1 MSRVLTIDADTLRD
15 LIREETIKAVAEA
28 VTQLRDGEVI
38 ISAVDFEN
46 NRRLAQEMANQQDV
60 LLKGTEVAK
69 MLGCTLGCVT
79 KLRNKGILEAT
90 YPFKTGR
97 AMYSRDKIL
106 KLIKSRTIP
115 AYKK

>member
-15 LIREETIKAVAEA
+15 LIREETIKAIAEA
-28 VTQLRDGEVI
+28 MTQLRDGEAI
-38 ISAVDFEN
+38 ISSVELER
-46 NRRLAQEMANQQDV
+46 NREMAKERANQQDV

-69 MLGCTLGCVT
+69 MLGCTLSCVT
-79 KLRNKGILEAT
+79 KLRTKGILEAT
-90 YPFKTGR
+90 YPFKSGR

>member
-15 LIREETIKAVAEA
+15 LIREETIKAIAEA
-28 VTQLRDGEVI
+28 MTQLRDGEVI
-38 ISAVDFEN
+38 ISAVDLEN

-60 LLKGTEVAK
+60 LLNGTEVAK
-69 MLGCTLGCVT
+69 MLGCTTGCIT
-79 KLRNKGILEAT
+79 KMRNRGILEAT

-97 AMYSRDKIL
+97 AMYSKAKIL

>member
-15 LIREETIKAVAEA
+15 LIREETIKAIAEA
-28 VTQLRDGEVI
+28 MTQLRDGEVI
-38 ISAVDFEN
+38 ISAVDLEN

-60 LLKGTEVAK
+60 LLNGTEVAK
-69 MLGCTLGCVT
+69 MLGCTTGCIT
-79 KLRNKGILEAT
+79 KMRNRGILEAT

-97 AMYSRDKIL
+97 AMYSKAKIL
-106 KLIKSRTIP
+106 KLIASRTIP